1 MYVPIAIG
9 VMLTLIAI
17 GFLSMVG
24 FGIKNIIQGK
34 QDATKIL
41 IYVVPAVIF
50 GISYLISGAVTDAA
64 ILTMLITMAL
74 LAVMLVV
81 TGLRTTFKF

>member
-9 VMLTLIAI
+9 LMLALVVI
-17 GFLSMVG
+17 GVGSMIG

-34 QDATKIL
+34 QDVTKIL
-41 IYVVPAVIF
+41 VYLVPAVIF
-50 GISYLISGAVTDAA
+50 VVSYLISGAVTDAA
-64 ILTMLITMAL
+64 MLTMLITMAL
-74 LAVMLVV
+74 LAVMLVI

>member
-9 VMLTLIAI
+9 VMLALIAI

>member
-9 VMLTLIAI
+9 LMLALVAI
-17 GFLSMVG
+17 GVASMIG
-24 FGIKNIIQGK
+24 FGIKNVVQGK
-34 QDATKIL
+34 QELMKIGVYL
-41 IYVVPAVIF
+41 VPALIF
-50 GISYLISGAVTDAA
+50 LMSYLISGGVTDAA

>member
-9 VMLTLIAI
+9 LMLALVVI
-17 GFLSMVG
+17 GVASMIG
-24 FGIKNIIQGK
+24 FGIKNIVQGK

-41 IYVVPAVIF
+41 VYLVPAVIF
-50 GISYLISGAVTDAA
+50 GISYLLSGGVTDAA

-74 LAVMLVV
+74 LAVMLII

>member
-9 VMLTLIAI
+9 LMLALIAAGI
-17 GFLSMVG
+17 ISMIG

-34 QDATKIL
+34 QEWIKIA
-41 IYVVPAVIF
+41 IFFVPVLIF
-50 GISYLISGAVTDAA
+50 GITYFVAGGVTDAA
-64 ILTMLITMAL
+64 IMTMLAIMGL
-74 LAVMLVV
+74 LAVMLVI

>member
-9 VMLTLIAI
+9 LMLALVALGLAAMI
-17 GFLSMVG
+17 G
-24 FGIKNIIQGK
+24 FGIKNIVQGK
-34 QDATKIL
+34 QELMKIGVYL
-41 IYVVPAVIF
+41 VPALIF
-50 GISYLISGAVTDAA
+50 AISYLVTGAVTDAA

>member
-9 VMLTLIAI
+9 LMLALVAI
-17 GFLSMVG
+17 GLASMIG
-24 FGIKNIIQGK
+24 FGIKNIVQGK
-34 QDATKIL
+34 QELSKIL
-41 IYVVPAVIF
+41 VYLVPILIF
-50 GISYLISGAVTDAA
+50 LISYLIAGAVTDAA

-74 LAVMLVV
+74 LAVMLII

>member
-9 VMLTLIAI
+9 LMLALVAI
-17 GFLSMVG
+17 GVASMIG
-24 FGIKNIIQGK
+24 FGIKNVVHGK
-34 QDATKIL
+34 QELTKIGVFL
-41 IYVVPAVIF
+41 VPALIF
-50 GISYLISGAVTDAA
+50 LIAYLVTGGVTDAA

-74 LAVMLVV
+74 LAVMLIV

>member
-9 VMLTLIAI
+9 LMLALVAI
-17 GFLSMVG
+17 GVAAMIG
-24 FGIKNIIQGK
+24 FGVKSIIEGK
-34 QDATKIL
+34 QELMKIGVYL
-41 IYVVPAVIF
+41 VPAVIF
-50 GISYLISGAVTDAA
+50 AISYLISGAVTDAA
-64 ILTMLITMAL
+64 ILTMLITMGI

>member
-9 VMLTLIAI
+9 LMLALVAI
-17 GFLSMVG
+17 GVAAMIG
-24 FGIKNIIQGK
+24 FGVKSIIEGK
-34 QDATKIL
+34 QELMKIGVYL
-41 IYVVPAVIF
+41 VPAVIF
-50 GISYLISGAVTDAA
+50 AISYLISGAVTDAA
-64 ILTMLITMAL
+64 IHTMLITMGI

>member
-1 MYVPIAIG
+1 MYVPIVIG
-9 VMLTLIAI
+9 LMLALIAI

-34 QDATKIL
+34 QEAAKLL
-41 IYVVPAVIF
+41 IYIVPAVIF
-50 GISYLISGAVTDAA
+50 GIAYLISGAVTDAA
-64 ILTMLITMAL
+64 IMTMLITMAL
-74 LAVMLVV
+74 LAVMLVI